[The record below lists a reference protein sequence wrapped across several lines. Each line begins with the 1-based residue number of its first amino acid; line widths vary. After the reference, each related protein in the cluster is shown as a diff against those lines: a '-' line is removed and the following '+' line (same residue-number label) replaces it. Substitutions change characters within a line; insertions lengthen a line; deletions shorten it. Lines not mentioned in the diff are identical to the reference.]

1 MNTKKVVSL
10 EDIKKMKSKMRSS
23 KDSFT
28 ETHETMLYLIEDP
41 YKVDYK
47 TLEKTCG
54 NGKTLVDAINQKIK
68 LIEKA
73 RESGD
78 VDQIGW
84 ENMALMAVGSVYGID
99 IKKDNCDEIR
109 ERILNVVLSYYKNA
123 YADSLEGRLSSFTS
137 ALEYILNK
145 NIVHGDGLT
154 GIKNDGSP
162 IILSDWEL
170 ISREEIIRKDY
181 EMNKVMEHNNKEDL
195 KPAKTTIYTYGSVFS
210 S

>member
-28 ETHETMLYLIEDP
+28 ETHETMLYLIEEDP

-54 NGKTLVDAINQKIK
+54 NGETLVDAIDQKIK

-78 VDQIGW
+78 VDQVGW

-99 IKKDNCDEIR
+99 IKKDNCDETR
-109 ERILNVVLSYYKNA
+109 ERMLNVVLSYYKNA

-137 ALEYILNK
+137 ALKYILDK
-145 NIVHGDGLT
+145 NIIHGDGLT
-154 GIKNDGSP
+154 GMKNDGSP

-181 EMNKVMEHNNKEDL
+181 EMNKVIEHNKEEL
-195 KPAKTTIYTYGSVFS
+195 KPTKTTIYTYGSVFS